1 VRSKAR
7 FIGAVEIGSAK
18 VAVLIG
24 EMIKDGSVNLIG
36 FGECQSH
43 GVVKGTV
50 VDFKA
55 ASDATHSA
63 LLAAEQSAG
72 VKIDEVYLA
81 QTGGH
86 LEGFHNQ
93 AEVNVSAVD
102 DKVSEVDIETVCR
115 LAKAKSLPEDR
126 TVVHHIRRPFVL
138 DHKLVGRNPEHLH
151 GQRLAVGYW
160 TVHGLESVIA
170 NSIHVI
176 RGFNVLVGDM
186 ILSSLASGTMVAT
199 LQDRQHGALV
209 IDIGAGSTDFVF
221 YRDGGP
227 YLTGVVPVGGAH
239 VTNDLTLGLRV
250 TEGQAEKLKIRHGRA
265 LVHTRDKSDK
275 VWLNGDFAIGDRQFP
290 RQSIE
295 MITAARVQEIFEVIA
310 KKLGNEFNAEACPA
324 GVLLTGGGS
333 KLPAIADAATK
344 VLGVPTQLGEMPPGM
359 DDQLNRPQ
367 HATVLG
373 LLHYGL
379 QNRAQT
385 GGVGRRRS
393 RGLLQKFFA
402 GS

>member
-24 EMIKDGSVNLIG
+24 EMVKDGSVNLIG

-43 GVVKGTV
+43 GVVKGAVT
-50 VDFKA
+50 DFKA
-55 ASDATHSA
+55 ASDAAHSA

-81 QTGGH
+81 QSGGH
-86 LEGFHNQ
+86 LQGFHNQ

-102 DKVSEVDIETVCR
+102 NKVSDVDIETVCR
-115 LAKAKSLPEDR
+115 LAKSKSLPQDR

-138 DHKLVGRNPEHLH
+138 DNKLVGRNPEHLH

-186 ILSSLASGTMVAT
+186 ILSSLASGTMVT
-199 LQDRQHGALV
+199 TPQDRQHGALV
-209 IDIGAGSTDFVF
+209 IDIGAGATDFVY

-227 YLTGVVPVGGAH
+227 FLTGVVPVGGGH
-239 VTNDLTLGLRV
+239 LTNDLTLGLRV

-265 LVHTRDKSDK
+265 LQHTRDKSDK

-295 MITAARVQEIFEVIA
+295 MITEARVRELFEIIK
-310 KKLGNEFNAEACPA
+310 KKLGPDFGAETCAA
-324 GVLLTGGGS
+324 GVLLTGGGA
-333 KLPAIADAATK
+333 KLPAISELATK
-344 VLGVPTQLGEMPPGM
+344 VFHTPAELGAMPPGM
-359 DDQLNRPQ
+359 DDQLNKPQ
-367 HATVLG
+367 HTTVLG

-379 QNRAQT
+379 QSRSTPEGA
-385 GGVGRRRS
+385 RRRS
-393 RGLLQKFFA
+393 KGLLQKLFA

>member
-1 VRSKAR
+1 MRSKAR

-24 EMIKDGSVNLIG
+24 EMVKDGSVNLIG

-43 GVVKGTV
+43 GVIKGTV
-50 VDFKA
+50 TDFKA
-55 ASDATHSA
+55 ASDAAHSA

-81 QTGGH
+81 QSGGH

-102 DKVSEVDIETVCR
+102 NKVSEVDIETVCR
-115 LAKAKSLPEDR
+115 LAKSKSLPQDR

-138 DHKLVGRNPEHLH
+138 DNKLVGRNPEHLH
-151 GQRLAVGYW
+151 GKRLAVGYW

-186 ILSSLASGTMVAT
+186 ILSSLASGTMVT
-199 LQDRQHGALV
+199 TPQDRQHGALV
-209 IDIGAGSTDFVF
+209 IDIGAGATDFVL

-239 VTNDLTLGLRV
+239 LTNDLTLGLRV

-265 LVHTRDKSDK
+265 LQHTRDKTDK

-295 MITAARVQEIFEVIA
+295 LITEARIKELFEIIK
-310 KKLGNEFNAEACPA
+310 KKLGPEFGPESCAA

-333 KLPAIADAATK
+333 KLPAIAEAATK
-344 VLGVPTQLGEMPPGM
+344 VFGVPAELGAMPPGM
-359 DDQLNRPQ
+359 DEQLNRPQ

-379 QNRAQT
+379 QSRSSAD
-385 GGVGRRRS
+385 GGRRRS
-393 RGLLQKFFA
+393 GGLFKKIFA